1 MKIQMRKISSTPKDF
16 CLALDHA
23 KLEGQIYRINSQI
36 LCLEGKLLGEI
47 ELICDRTG
55 ESFIQTLD
63 NPLVL
68 YISDGIWDTQSQSQ
82 KIDSFDVIEFFD
94 GFVDLNYILESE
106 IESIKSDYHT
116 KTP

>member
-1 MKIQMRKISSTPKDF
+1 MRKISSTPKDF
-16 CLALDHA
+16 CLTLDNA

-36 LCLEGKLLGEI
+36 LCLKGKLLGEI
-47 ELICDRTG
+47 ELICDKTG
-55 ESFIQTLD
+55 ENFIQTLD

-106 IESIKSDYHT
+106 IESIKLDYHI